1 MIINGNM
8 RSNYFKKEL
17 KKCSKYSQNPTN
29 ILNEISLLL
38 NVLVIIFRN
47 RIKHETTP
55 PKFKKTVFIFVNIA
69 KGE

>member
-1 MIINGNM
+1 MKGNI
-8 RSNYFKKEL
+8 RSNYFKNEL
-17 KKCSKYSQNPTN
+17 KKCNKYNQNPTN

-38 NVLVIIFRN
+38 NVLVIIFKK

-55 PKFKKTVFIFVNIA
+55 PKFKKTVFILVNIA